1 MDLNSRKCHDQ
12 TRQSPGKLVKLKPGF
27 SLGKKIYY
35 FIYIAMNLYCFCVIA
50 SLNICRQH
58 AFLHGSTKMDLTQQ
72 SFCIVYF
79 RNLLF
84 PPLLIL
90 QHKRK
95 YFSVK
100 QSKFCSLQR
109 TSIIQKCTMDQ
120 NLIRKISCSSYKYS
134 NCIQYIVQ
142 IQQSCNI
149 QQW

>member
-1 MDLNSRKCHDQ
+1 MYPYLSDRTTYPKWYLHNGSRKMPWSNKVEPRKISKIE
-12 TRQSPGKLVKLKPGF
+12 TWILFGE
-27 SLGKKIYY
+27 KIYY

-90 QHKRK
+90 QHKRENTFQSNNQNFAACRGQVLFKCAPWSEKK
-95 YFSVK
+95 YP
-100 QSKFCSLQR
+100 QG
-109 TSIIQKCTMDQ
+109 I
-120 NLIRKISCSSYKYS
+120 
-134 NCIQYIVQ
+134 
-142 IQQSCNI
+142 
-149 QQW
+149 